1 MESTKEMLLPRPEI
15 DGIQQ
20 SQIEMVTVDQ
30 GPGTNR
36 LITNDAQVD
45 QQCNALLSKDIVL
58 HSSHVYASDPNL
70 TMMPDNS
77 SRARLRRILS
87 SHRFQVKHELNQ

>member
-30 GPGTNR
+30 GPGMNR
-36 LITNDAQVD
+36 LISNDAQV
-45 QQCNALLSKDIVL
+45 
-58 HSSHVYASDPNL
+58 
-70 TMMPDNS
+70 
-77 SRARLRRILS
+77 LR
-87 SHRFQVKHELNQ
+87 FEAK